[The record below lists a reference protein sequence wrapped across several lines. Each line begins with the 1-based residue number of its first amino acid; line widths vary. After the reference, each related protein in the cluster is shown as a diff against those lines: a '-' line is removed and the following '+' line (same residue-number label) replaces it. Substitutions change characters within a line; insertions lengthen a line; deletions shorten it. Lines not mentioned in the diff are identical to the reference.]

1 MYKKRI
7 NDWQLHKNCKASQ
20 KEEILRYIETNR
32 TLGINLGEPMVNG
45 RTIKM
50 HLIQRHCKEKRKARS
65 PSPNVSLPYEML
77 HRAGLT

>member
-32 TLGINLGEPMVNG
+32 KLGINLGEPMVNG
-45 RTIKM
+45 
-50 HLIQRHCKEKRKARS
+50 RKARS